1 MFKNFVKKTFGD
13 SSDKVV
19 KGLQRTVVAIN
30 DLESEMMSLPDEAF
44 AQRTAAFQ
52 ARLSEAS
59 QAGNTELADLRRDWE
74 REQDTTTRAQM
85 AQAMRTMQREIRAEE
100 EDILQDILP
109 EAFALVREASR
120 RTTGMRHFDV
130 QMIGG
135 MVLHKGWIAE
145 MKTGE
150 GKTLVATLPLYLN
163 ALTGRGVHLVTP
175 NDYLSKVGVQWMGP
189 IYHLLG
195 LRTSVI
201 QSTAGDPNRGSYM
214 YDPDFRS
221 ADDRFQHLRPVTRRD
236 AYLADITYGTNNEF
250 GFDYLRDNM
259 VQDLSQRSQRE
270 LFFAIVDE
278 VDNIL

>member
-145 MKTGE
+145 MKT
-150 GKTLVATLPLYLN
+150 
-163 ALTGRGVHLVTP
+163 
-175 NDYLSKVGVQWMGP
+175 
-189 IYHLLG
+189 
-195 LRTSVI
+195 
-201 QSTAGDPNRGSYM
+201 
-214 YDPDFRS
+214 
-221 ADDRFQHLRPVTRRD
+221 
-236 AYLADITYGTNNEF
+236 
-250 GFDYLRDNM
+250 
-259 VQDLSQRSQRE
+259 
-270 LFFAIVDE
+270 
-278 VDNIL
+278 